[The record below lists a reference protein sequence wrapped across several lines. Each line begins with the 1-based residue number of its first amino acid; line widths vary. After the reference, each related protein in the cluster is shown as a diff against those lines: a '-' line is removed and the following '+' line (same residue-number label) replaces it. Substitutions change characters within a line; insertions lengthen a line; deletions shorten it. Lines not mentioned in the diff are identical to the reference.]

1 MLRWFAASVNL
12 GLALALAACQALPEP
27 WEHDAGRSHPLSGQ
41 IYRVADGAA
50 VSEAELIAAA
60 GAADF
65 VLIGERP
72 DNRDHHRLQTRIVE
86 ALEHDPGE
94 RRALAFEM
102 IAADRQL
109 ALVEYLDAHPGD
121 AAGLGAAVEW
131 HKSGWPDW
139 ALYAPLAR
147 AALAN
152 GGQIIA
158 ADLDPAQK
166 RAVFEQGPR
175 ALRSSFVRRT
185 GLDQSFAAALT
196 DDLHAELDEA
206 HCGLAPPELLAGMSA
221 VQRGRDAMMA
231 DRLATASGKAGGI
244 LIAGN
249 DRIRKDRGVPWYL
262 ARLEP
267 GAEVV
272 SIGLLEVQDEVRRP
286 PEGLP
291 YDYVWFTPRVDDRD
305 RCAARPSAPQPLGGS
320 G

>member
-1 MLRWFAASVNL
+1 MLRWFAAAVSL
-12 GLALALAACQALPEP
+12 GLSLAACQGLPGP
-27 WEHDAGRSHPLSGQ
+27 WQHEAGSDHPLSGR

-60 GAADF
+60 GAAEF
-65 VLIGERP
+65 VLIGERH
-72 DNRDHHRLQTRIVE
+72 DNRDHHRLQARIVE
-86 ALEHDPGE
+86 ALEQDPGKP
-94 RRALAFEM
+94 RALAFEM

-121 AAGLGAAVEW
+121 AAGLDAAVGWGE
-131 HKSGWPDW
+131 SGWPDW

-158 ADLDPAQK
+158 ADLEPAQK

-185 GLDQSFAAALT
+185 GLDQSLAAALAEELRT
-196 DDLHAELDEA
+196 ELDEA
-206 HCGLAPPELLAGMSA
+206 HCGLVPPEALAGMSG
-221 VQRGRDAMMA
+221 VQRSRDAMMA

-249 DRIRKDRGVPWYL
+249 EHIRKDRGVPWYL

-267 GAEVV
+267 GARVV

-291 YDYVWFTPRVDDRD
+291 YDYVWFTPRADDRD
-305 RCAARPSAPQPLGGS
+305 PCAARPSAPQPLGGS